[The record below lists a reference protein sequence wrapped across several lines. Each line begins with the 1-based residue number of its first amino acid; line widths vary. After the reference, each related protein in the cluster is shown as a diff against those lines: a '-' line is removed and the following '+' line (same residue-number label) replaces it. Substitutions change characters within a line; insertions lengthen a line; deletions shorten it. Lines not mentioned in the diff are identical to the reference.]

1 MKNKEDIFLLN
12 ILFCSY
18 SKINNDGMITRQV
31 RKVDRMREQKR
42 VSLLPV
48 Y

>member
-1 MKNKEDIFLLN
+1 MEEQRGYFFTKYPL
-12 ILFCSY
+12 CSY